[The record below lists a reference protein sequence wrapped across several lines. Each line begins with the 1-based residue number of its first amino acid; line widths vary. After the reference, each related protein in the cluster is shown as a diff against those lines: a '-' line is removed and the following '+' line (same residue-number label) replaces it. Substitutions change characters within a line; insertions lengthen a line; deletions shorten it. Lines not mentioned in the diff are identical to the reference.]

1 MNCNIHPVLYKC
13 YLRLHE
19 RLGAKI
25 VHRRKRRSSTCIEIV
40 FYCNAIQEL
49 KGHLNT
55 LKEAEVNGFWVIC
68 RLKPNCFYD
77 GRQVYLLFLTPVH
90 PKKRR
95 EMEITITP
103 LSSLNSASSIS
114 GVG

>member
-13 YLRLHE
+13 YLHLHD

-40 FYCNAIQEL
+40 FYCNLLKEL
-49 KGHLNT
+49 TGHLNA
-55 LKEAEVNGFWVIC
+55 LKEAEVDGYWVIC
-68 RLKPNCFYD
+68 RPKPHCFYD
-77 GRQVYLLFLTPVH
+77 GHQVYLLFLTPVH

-95 EMEITITP
+95 EIKTTITP
-103 LSSLNSASSIS
+103 LSSLNSATSIS
-114 GVG
+114 AVG

>member
-19 RLGAKI
+19 VLGAKI
-25 VHRRKRRSSTCIEIV
+25 VHRRKRRSSTCIEII
-40 FYCNAIQEL
+40 FYCNAFQEI
-49 KGHLNT
+49 KGHLNA

-68 RLKPNCFYD
+68 RPKPNCFYD
-77 GRQVYLLFLTPVH
+77 GRQVFLLYLTPVH

-95 EMEITITP
+95 EMQVTITP

-114 GVG
+114 AAG